1 MDLIFERM
9 SRSNLISNRG
19 CIEMLAKYNE
29 KHGIH
34 PKDVVNPRKKPRVAI
49 VSGAV
54 TLAHNLT
61 NLSNLL
67 SPIALNKEVVDLEE
81 TYAALRPKDFYR
93 SDNTGSMVRLWAD
106 QQYRNSFL
114 NGILALLPKDSMLAP
129 AIQFQLVQNVTEV
142 IPETESS
149 VQKIGIIKRSFRY
162 EICCALVTV
171 FEWYS
176 NVGPTT
182 SETLMQI
189 HRTHGYLFLLKEAP
203 QFAKLV
209 DHIIQYIYRLSVIKY
224 NEPGVS
230 VGKKNKKKTISLE
243 KQAVYQPDF
252 GPVLEQDIER
262 LSRVPANFY
271 GLRNSTSQALVKLP
285 PIKDKDLGY
294 GSDALYAAASYC
306 LQELWSA
313 EIIIPKLKK
322 LDESL
327 SSGKT
332 TNFDAQHVYQRS
344 ITRGAI
350 LWCISDACG
359 TNGIFASSRMDQFLQ
374 SPAIIFEQPLSRER
388 KFAPEVLK
396 QRDIVLEPLFDWI
409 RSHLTEHPNI
419 TVDAKRL
426 IELADLQM
434 LELFTGKRTSDNDSA
449 VQTSKPTRSTT
460 TKGRKDLAPILHPVT
475 FQVIVDPNH
484 KDGIQLGEVALII
497 REALNQKRNHRPAD
511 EILNRVLNG
520 YHATRS
526 TSTRSN
532 PDHTNPIRQNLEAT
546 SLLQTHLPGEL
557 LTSKNGLSNLLSWMG
572 TGQGFKT
579 RTFLESFTHHKQ
591 FFSSNLEE
599 MINIFQAVV
608 AQNALIVSRYPEH
621 PRPQELPGIV
631 PVDDMLVWG
640 QPNHLL
646 SSAPT
651 KEKIGNYSIK
661 FTLREKFAPYWT
673 LEVQNAWV
681 AFLGDMLDKDP
692 ITHIDPRREW
702 REVQSLLENLNITGF
717 GSGLTP
723 FQLAN
728 HLVALKIVN
737 PPSVVDIADWI
748 YSNPKLGAF
757 RGLKDLGFSV
767 STKSLMS
774 VRGAFTCIY
783 RFLEEHLT
791 EQDKSLLF
799 FDPIF
804 TEHVLCKIP
813 RWKARLADEDA
824 EGRLEKLA
832 AKEIENNYVWTP
844 RANIISNKAFPLPL
858 IIRPSWLEQTIESI
872 SVSTNLTDFCLT

>member
-1 MDLIFERM
+1 
-9 SRSNLISNRG
+9 
-19 CIEMLAKYNE
+19 
-29 KHGIH
+29 
-34 PKDVVNPRKKPRVAI
+34 
-49 VSGAV
+49 
-54 TLAHNLT
+54 
-61 NLSNLL
+61 
-67 SPIALNKEVVDLEE
+67 
-81 TYAALRPKDFYR
+81 
-93 SDNTGSMVRLWAD
+93 MVQLWAD

-129 AIQFQLVQNVTEV
+129 AVQFQLVQNVTEV
-142 IPETESS
+142 IPETESN
-149 VQKIGIIKRSFRY
+149 VQKIAIIKRSFRY

-176 NVGPTT
+176 NIGPTT

-189 HRTHGYLFLLKEAP
+189 HRTQGYLSLLKEAP

-209 DHIIQYIYRLSVIKY
+209 DHIIQYVYRLSVIKY

-230 VGKKNKKKTISLE
+230 VGKKNKKTISTE
-243 KQAVYQPDF
+243 KQTIYQPDF

-285 PIKDKDLGY
+285 PIKEKDLGY
-294 GSDALYAAASYC
+294 GSDAIYSAASYC

-327 SSGKT
+327 SGGKT
-332 TNFDAQHVYQRS
+332 KNFDTQHVYQRS

-350 LWCISDACG
+350 LWCIADACG

-396 QRDIVLEPLFDWI
+396 QPDIVLKPLFDWI
-409 RSHLTEHPNI
+409 RSHLAKHSEI
-419 TVDAKRL
+419 AVDAKRL
-426 IELADLQM
+426 SQLADLQM
-434 LELFTGKRTSDNDSA
+434 LELFVGKRTSDDPA
-449 VQTSKPTRSTT
+449 IRILKPGRSTA
-460 TKGRKDLAPILHPVT
+460 KGTKDLAPVLHPIT

-484 KDGIQLGEVALII
+484 NDGILLGELALII
-497 REALNQKRNHRPAD
+497 REALNQKRDHQPGD

-526 TSTRSN
+526 TTGRSN
-532 PDHTNPIRQNLEAT
+532 PDHTNPIRQNLDAT

-557 LTSKNGLSNLLSWMG
+557 LTSKYGLSNLLSWMG

-579 RTFLESFTHHKQ
+579 RAFLESFTHSRQ

-599 MINIFQAVV
+599 MVDIFQAVV

-651 KEKIGNYSIK
+651 KEKIGRYSIK

-673 LEVQNAWV
+673 KEVQNAWV
-681 AFLGDMLDKDP
+681 TFLGNMLDKDP
-692 ITHIDPRREW
+692 TTSIDPRQAW
-702 REVQSLLENLNITGF
+702 RNVQSLLENLNITGF

-728 HLVALKIVN
+728 HLVSLKIVDS
-737 PPSVVDIADWI
+737 PSVVDIADWI

-767 STKSLMS
+767 SKKNLMS

-783 RFLEEHLT
+783 RFFEEHLT

-799 FDPIF
+799 FGPIF
-804 TEHVLCKIP
+804 MEHVLCKIP

-824 EGRLEKLA
+824 EGRLEELA

-858 IIRPSWLEQTIESI
+858 IIPQAWLEQTIESI
-872 SVSTNLTDFCLT
+872 SVSTNPDLHLP